1 MGDMNTKD
9 FLIGSLIGGIV
20 GASAALLLAPK
31 SGKELRSNINEQ
43 ALLAKEKT
51 TNLTNTAYERGNEW
65 ASLAKEKS
73 TQVVDKVKEVT
84 KNIKTDVE
92 DAQNSADDFVA
103 DVADQVAESSDN
115 LKQNLQQEVEN
126 INNTIT
132 EETEKRKVTAADQ
145 R

>member
-43 ALLAKEKT
+43 AILAKEKT